1 MVSPTKTSLEDLS
14 AAEPNPCARCHT
26 ECCKHYDII
35 VTGHD
40 IVRLSGALKL
50 KPIQFIRI
58 LEVTD
63 EVGAIRLGNGSYV
76 LALRKIGDACGFLA
90 DDGGLRCTVDSFK
103 PSTCRIYPYQFD
115 GTAMAQRQDKLC
127 PNDWIMNSEIGAQW
141 RGRLEGHRRENKFHL
156 ETVKAWNERV
166 AAKAGLRRFVIPK
179 SVSVAASLS
188 AFLKFAVARVGAAT
202 VNSDH
207 SEPQTG

>member
-1 MVSPTKTSLEDLS
+1 MDTEKSLEDLS
-14 AAEPNPCARCHT
+14 AAELNPCASCHT

-40 IVRLSGALKL
+40 MVRLSSALKL
-50 KPIQFIRI
+50 KPIQFMRI
-58 LEVTD
+58 IEVPD
-63 EVGAIRLGNGSYV
+63 ESGAIGLGNGWYV
-76 LALRKIGDACGFLA
+76 LALKKIGDACGFLA

-103 PSTCRIYPYQFD
+103 PSTCRIYPFQFD
-115 GTAMAQRQDKLC
+115 GIEITQREDKLC
-127 PNDWIMNSEIGAQW
+127 PSDWMMNSELGALW
-141 RGRLEGHRRENKFHL
+141 RGRLEGHRRENRFHL
-156 ETVKAWNERV
+156 ETVQAWNERV
-166 AAKAGLRRFVIPK
+166 AAEAGLRRFPIPK

-202 VNSDH
+202 ANSEH